1 MPSNRLLCT
10 VLFIVACE
18 PADPGDLDTHIE
30 DVTVCAAGQT
40 VEGIDVSIYQG
51 TINWSGVAAA
61 GKKFA
66 IVRVSDGTGTL
77 DSQFARNWSGAKAA
91 GLIRGTYQFFR
102 ASEDATAQA
111 NLVINQLNSVGGLQ
125 ADDLPVVA
133 DVEVSDGQ
141 STATIASKLT
151 TWMARVQQGTGR
163 VPLVYTSPG
172 VWGNMGN
179 PQGFS
184 SYILWVAHYGVQ
196 CPLMPSGWTTWKFW
210 QYSSTGSVGGIS
222 GNVDLD
228 RFNGSLA
235 DLQAFARGETAMP
248 DAGVTNPDA
257 AVHRPDASGTGGTGD
272 VGGGGGSGGSGGSAG
287 NPGNGNM
294 VAGCSVAP
302 QAGGGGFFILLLM
315 LLVRRSR
322 AR

>member
-1 MPSNRLLCT
+1 MPSNRLICA

-18 PADPGDLDTHIE
+18 PAEPGDLDTHIE

-40 VEGIDVSIYQG
+40 VEGIDVSVYQG
-51 TINWSGVAAA
+51 TINWGGVAAA

-66 IVRVSDGTGTL
+66 IVRVSDGTGTM

-91 GLIRGTYQFFR
+91 GLVRGTYQFFR

-111 NLVINQLNSVGGLQ
+111 NLVVSQLNAAGGLQ

-141 STATIASKLT
+141 STATIAAKLT
-151 TWMARVQQGTGR
+151 TWMARVHQGTGK

-196 CPLMPSGWTTWKFW
+196 CPLMPSGWSTWKFW

-228 RFNGSLA
+228 KFNGSLSE
-235 DLQAFARGETAMP
+235 LMAFARGPAVMP
-248 DAGVTNPDA
+248 DAGVTPDA
-257 AVHRPDASGTGGTGD
+257 ATHHPDAGGTGGTGD
-272 VGGGGGSGGSGGSAG
+272 VGGGGGSGGSGGGGGSPA
-287 NPGNGNM
+287 NGPM
-294 VAGCSVAP
+294 VSGCSVAP
-302 QAGGGGFFILLLM
+302 QAGGGGFFILLL
-315 LLVRRSR
+315 LLVARRSR